1 MRHMTLTNWRIELC
15 DLSIDVANAFDEI
28 QHPLIIKILN
38 EVGTEGTYLKLIK
51 TIYDQPIA
59 NIIHNVKN
67 LKPFPLRL
75 GIRQRCP
82 LSPLLFNI
90 ELEVLTTVIKYEK
103 EINPNWKR
111 SEAVTICK

>member
-1 MRHMTLTNWRIELC
+1 MTLTNWRIELC

-28 QHPLIIKILN
+28 QHPFIIKILN
-38 EVGTEGTYLKLIK
+38 KVGTEGTYLKLIK

-67 LKPFPLRL
+67 LKPCPLML

-111 SEAVTICK
+111 RSEAVTICR